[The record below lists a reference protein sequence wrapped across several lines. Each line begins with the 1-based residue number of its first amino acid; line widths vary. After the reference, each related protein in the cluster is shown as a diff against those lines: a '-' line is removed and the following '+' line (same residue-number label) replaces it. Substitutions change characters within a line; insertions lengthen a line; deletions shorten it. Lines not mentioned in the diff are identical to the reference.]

1 MYRIESKENEVR
13 IDLDSCR
20 VFADGFPREELIVKN
35 PFTPSFGRVPAVMA
49 GREIAIDEI
58 IGALEDAP
66 DDPCLSSIFIGPRGT
81 GKTAMLACLGRRA
94 EEEGWIAVN
103 VTSSEGMLEDVIQ
116 QARRRA
122 SHLIDTSSR
131 REVVAVSVAHVGGVQ
146 FDGAEKEKLNWRSR
160 MTELVEKL
168 GEHEVGLMIGVDEV
182 DPDLPEMSQLVSVYQ
197 HFVMEGRRVA
207 LMMAGLPDKVSSLIN
222 GKSVSFLRRASRRWL
237 GLVPD
242 YEVRAAFVDTF
253 ALSGKTV
260 ESDALDEMVK
270 MTSGY
275 PYMLQLVGYRSWNE
289 SKNDGMVRLPAVQ
302 AGGAMAK
309 EDFRE
314 RVLNATLDELSPKDL
329 KFLAAMLEDDEF
341 SAQRDIAKRLDPG
354 TSAKTPSVSAYK
366 KRLVERGLIEDK
378 GRGNLRFALPML
390 REYLPEYLDNER
402 LV

>member
-1 MYRIESKENEVR
+1 M
-13 IDLDSCR
+13 
-20 VFADGFPREELIVKN
+20 KN

-182 DPDLPEMSQLVSVYQ
+182 DPDLPEMSQLVSV
-197 HFVMEGRRVA
+197 
-207 LMMAGLPDKVSSLIN
+207 SSLIN

-329 KFLAAMLEDDEF
+329 KFLADDEF

-402 LV
+402 LA